1 VTATLSG
8 TFDSD
13 TLTKLCDFTVAAQE
27 AVLFLSRGWQA
38 PEFEA
43 IRSLAFAALPGTVQ
57 CQICYF
63 ASREPL
69 GSGLLIFMFAGS

>member
-1 VTATLSG
+1 MLMFNLWCIRNLWWALPRPTAR
-8 TFDSD
+8 DS
-13 TLTKLCDFTVAAQE
+13 
-27 AVLFLSRGWQA
+27 LFLSRGWQA

-63 ASREPL
+63 ASREPS
-69 GSGLLIFMFAGS
+69 GSGLLIFMFAGL